1 MALYPKHN
9 ERRLSLSEP
18 GLLRSRFAF
27 FRTAALFGLLL
38 TLLFLSLFSYI
49 FGSLYQ
55 QAGHT
60 HNLNVAF
67 VDYDDGGRIGSA
79 LRQAYSD
86 LSDDA
91 FPTLIEYSPSQYP
104 TPAMLRAAICNT
116 DYWGALYIST
126 NASDRLTAA
135 LTDSEFASSYNRTD
149 VLTFIWNEARY
160 SSIADS
166 LAQQMGILSENARI
180 SYMKFDDA
188 GSHLFQTVNR
198 SSTDS
203 VAVYVDPWHLASI
216 NIQPTTQGSRLIYN
230 TLVVILI
237 LIQQFFFLATIN
249 GLYAQFGLFG
259 TIKARRIIVFRF
271 LISALY
277 AMAGAICTSGA
288 IWAFRAGWKVN
299 GNQWALTWLTLWL
312 FGHLNF
318 LTLDVF
324 AVWLPPAFLPMGLT
338 TYLVLNVTSILLP
351 LELSPAFYKWGY
363 ALPAHACYYILV
375 DIWSGGCNPH
385 LGYALPV
392 LFAYELCSGI
402 LSGLGVYRRAHY
414 AVVAV
419 EREERTWQERID
431 RAIEEF
437 TRTLPPLGEARLE
450 QGTGIDVAEPKGMVN
465 EEGSREALADREALA
480 GEIRRATSRMTRE
493 QETLRRKESIGP
505 SFSLV

>member
-1 MALYPKHN
+1 
-9 ERRLSLSEP
+9 
-18 GLLRSRFAF
+18 
-27 FRTAALFGLLL
+27 
-38 TLLFLSLFSYI
+38 
-49 FGSLYQ
+49 
-55 QAGHT
+55 
-60 HNLNVAF
+60 
-67 VDYDDGGRIGSA
+67 
-79 LRQAYSD
+79 
-86 LSDDA
+86 
-91 FPTLIEYSPSQYP
+91 
-104 TPAMLRAAICNT
+104 
-116 DYWGALYIST
+116 
-126 NASDRLTAA
+126 
-135 LTDSEFASSYNRTD
+135 
-149 VLTFIWNEARY
+149 
-160 SSIADS
+160 
-166 LAQQMGILSENARI
+166 
-180 SYMKFDDA
+180 MKFDDA

-259 TIKARRIIVFRF
+259 TIKARRIIIFRF

-351 LELSPAFYKWGY
+351 LELSPAFYKWGN

-385 LGYALPV
+385 LNYALPV

-419 EREERTWQERID
+419 EREESSWQERID
-431 RAIEEF
+431 KAIEEF
-437 TRTLPPLGEARLE
+437 TRALPPLGDAKLE
-450 QGTGIDVAEPKGMVN
+450 QGTGIDVAEPKGVVN
-465 EEGSREALADREALA
+465 EETSREAVADREALA